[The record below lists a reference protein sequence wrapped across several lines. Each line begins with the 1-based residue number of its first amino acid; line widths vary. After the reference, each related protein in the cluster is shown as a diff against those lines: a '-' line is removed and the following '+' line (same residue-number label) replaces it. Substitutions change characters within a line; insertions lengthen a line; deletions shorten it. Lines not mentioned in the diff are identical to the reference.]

1 MANQAPHKQS
11 DHLSFVF
18 PAFPVDK
25 NLSHKEALLEYVC
38 RTESYR
44 STGPDRKTKL
54 FLSYI
59 KPHNP
64 ISSSSIARW
73 ILAMLSLAGIDTYK
87 YKAYSVRSVSASAG
101 VTTNQIMEAADWS
114 SKSVFQQFY
123 YKSTNANAIGVPV
136 LSAAPTGP
144 LQTSC

>member
-1 MANQAPHKQS
+1 MGWNSNLAPHKQS
-11 DHLSFVF
+11 RPSKPAASFVF
-18 PAFPVDK
+18 TAFPADK
-25 NLSHKEALLEYVC
+25 NLFLKEVLLEYVS

-54 FLSYI
+54 FL

-64 ISSSSIARW
+64 TSSSSIARW
-73 ILAMLSLAGIDTYK
+73 ILAMLSLAGIDIDTF
-87 YKAYSVRSVSASAG
+87 KAHSVRSAFASVAASADI
-101 VTTNQIMEAADWS
+101 TTNQIMESADWS

-123 YKSTNANAIGVPV
+123 YKPTNANAVYQ
-136 LSAAPTGP
+136 LL